1 MDTRTAPGVRH
12 GSIVALRLFDIANA
26 IDLTRAETLWSAQAR
41 TGARARLTGTPPK
54 AVAFGEP
61 PLGLELPSVTLT
73 LAGGPP
79 SAPPRTLAGAPPL
92 APEHTPPAGSAAGPT
107 TDVAI
112 APHVAQ
118 VSARL
123 YAFGVV
129 TLAIRLQVEG
139 TVWDDFSALV
149 NAMDNAIGP
158 EAASPLW
165 ATLLNPLR
173 DAIRPALDRPMA
185 TLLEEDYLVATVHAF
200 ETPIAAAALG
210 TDINLVPLLSG
221 EQRTLADG
229 ARADLLSR
237 RFSYY
242 TDDLVVLTWDRAF
255 IYEPRRD
262 TDVADVIEVANAQ
275 LLEMRYY
282 DELLDDELPRM
293 YDLVE
298 ETRRLILAPRRF
310 ARLARR
316 LYGLVAEVTE
326 LTEKVD
332 NALQVTED
340 VYLARV
346 YASALDLFR
355 VKLVS
360 AAVDKKLAIIRDTYA
375 ALYDESASARAGLME
390 AAVVLLIVV
399 EIVLALR
406 PIR

>member
-1 MDTRTAPGVRH
+1 MDTAVQTPPAKALTTPRVSAGAIT
-12 GSIVALRLFDIANA
+12 ALRLFDVANA
-26 IDLTRAETLWSAQAR
+26 IDLVRAQSLWSAQAR
-41 TGARARLTGTPPK
+41 TGARTRLTGTPPK
-54 AVAFGEP
+54 AVSFGEP
-61 PLGLELPSVTLT
+61 PLGLELPPVTLN
-73 LAGGPP
+73 LNGRAQ
-79 SAPPRTLAGAPPL
+79 
-92 APEHTPPAGSAAGPT
+92 AAG
-107 TDVAI
+107 
-112 APHVAQ
+112 

-129 TLAIRLQVEG
+129 TLSVRLAVEQAA
-139 TVWDDFSALV
+139 WPDFSGLV
-149 NAMDNAIGP
+149 NAMDAAIGP
-158 EAASPLW
+158 GAESPLW
-165 ATLLNPLR
+165 GASLGLLR
-173 DAIRPALDRPMA
+173 DAISPALDRPMA

-200 ETPIAAAALG
+200 ETPVAAAALG
-210 TDINLVPLLSG
+210 TDIDLVPLLSG
-221 EQRTLADG
+221 ETRTLADG

-310 ARLARR
+310 AKLARR

-360 AAVDKKLAIIRDTYA
+360 AAVDRKLAIIRDTYA
-375 ALYDESASARAGLME
+375 ALYDEAASARAGLME

-399 EIVLALR
+399 EIVLALWPR
-406 PIR
+406 K

>member
-1 MDTRTAPGVRH
+1 MDTQTQPEAIKTLPAPRVRQ
-12 GSIVALRLFDIANA
+12 GNVVALRLFDIANS
-26 IDLTRAETLWSAQAR
+26 IDLGRAQALWSAQAQARGR
-41 TGARARLTGTPPK
+41 TGGRARLTGTPPK
-54 AVAFGEP
+54 AVSFGDP
-61 PLGLELPSVTLT
+61 PLGLELAPVTLI
-73 LAGGPP
+73 LDGRPI
-79 SAPPRTLAGAPPL
+79 
-92 APEHTPPAGSAAGPT
+92 
-107 TDVAI
+107 D
-112 APHVAQ
+112 AQ

-123 YAFGVV
+123 YGFGVV
-129 TLAIRLQVEG
+129 TLSVRLAVEG
-139 TVWDDFSALV
+139 SAWVDFTALV
-149 NAMDNAIGP
+149 NAMDIAIGP
-158 EAASPLW
+158 VSESPLW
-165 ATLLNPLR
+165 ATLLDPLR

-185 TLLEEDYLVATVHAF
+185 TLLEEDYLVATVHEF
-200 ETPIAAAALG
+200 DQPVAAATIG
-210 TDINLVPLLSG
+210 TEIDLVPLLSG
-221 EQRTLADG
+221 EQRRLADG

-255 IYEPRRD
+255 VYEPRRD

-298 ETRRLILAPRRF
+298 ETRRLVLAPRRF

-360 AAVDKKLAIIRDTYA
+360 AAVDRKLAIIRDTYA

-406 PIR
+406 PVH